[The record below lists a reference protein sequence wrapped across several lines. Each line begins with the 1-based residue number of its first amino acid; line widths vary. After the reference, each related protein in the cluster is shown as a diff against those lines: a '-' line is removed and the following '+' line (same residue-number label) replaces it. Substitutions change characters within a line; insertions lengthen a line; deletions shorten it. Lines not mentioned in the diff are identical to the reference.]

1 MESIE
6 IFNMPFGKLKKY
18 CKGDAVCKGVIA
30 NGNYKCKFSMMN
42 IIYIWVMLLA
52 I

>member
-18 CKGDAVCKGVIA
+18 CKGDAVCKGVIT
-30 NGNYKCKFSMMN
+30 NVNSQMMN

>member
-30 NGNYKCKFSMMN
+30 NGNYKCKFSN
-42 IIYIWVMLLA
+42 DYS
-52 I
+52 